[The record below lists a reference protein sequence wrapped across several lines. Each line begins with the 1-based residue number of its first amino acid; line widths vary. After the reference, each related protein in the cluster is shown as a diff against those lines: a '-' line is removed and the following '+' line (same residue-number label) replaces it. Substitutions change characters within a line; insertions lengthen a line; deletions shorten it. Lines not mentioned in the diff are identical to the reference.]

1 MKQFI
6 IKSFIIIFPTLI
18 LFWNFTNYE
27 ISGGDL
33 NRIGKI
39 SIEKDYRKIFEKE
52 FTKTIRYK
60 KPQQLDLKKENNF
73 DVVTIGDSFSLQKK
87 YGYQNS
93 IAELGNLKILSISD
107 YNGENPIEVLNSI
120 VNGNLFEKLK
130 TKYVILESVER
141 SFAIRGMNI
150 NKDNIV
156 NIEDLRNIKTY
167 DDNVKYKS
175 KKKEITLEIFQDRM
189 KYFVYNLLYNFD
201 EKAFMSKVYKVKL
214 TKKLFSTQKNELLFF
229 EEDINNLI
237 YSNEE
242 NIVRLNKELNLLS
255 EKLEKKGV
263 KLIVLPGPDK
273 YDMYYDYIENNKLP
287 KNNFFEY
294 MNEMPK
300 KYIYIN
306 SKELLLKHIAN
317 GEKDIYFADDTHWS
331 PYGVKIIVEEI
342 LQKMALN

>member
-18 LFWNFTNYE
+18 LFWNFSNYE

-52 FTKTIRYK
+52 FNKTIRYK
-60 KPQQLDLKKENNF
+60 KPQQLDLRKENNF

-87 YGYQNS
+87 YGYQNKM
-93 IAELGNLKILSISD
+93 AELENLKILSISD
-107 YNGENPIEVLNSI
+107 YNGDNPIEALNLI
-120 VNGNLFEKLK
+120 VNGNLFDKVK

-141 SFAIRGMNI
+141 SFAMRAMNI
-150 NKDNIV
+150 NKDNIID
-156 NIEDLRNIKTY
+156 IEDLRNIKTY
-167 DDNVKYKS
+167 DDNIKYET

-214 TKKLFSTQKNELLFF
+214 TKKLFSTKKNELLFF
-229 EEDINNLI
+229 EEDINNLK
-237 YSNEE
+237 YSSKE
-242 NIVRLNKELNLLS
+242 NIVKLNKELNLLS
-255 EKLEKKGV
+255 KKLEKKGI

-294 MNEMPK
+294 INEMQK
-300 KYIYIN
+300 KYIYID
-306 SKELLLKHIAN
+306 SKEILLKHIAA

-331 PYGVKIIVEEI
+331 PYGARIIAEEI
-342 LQKMALN
+342 LNSIKLN